1 MGSNFMELGQEV
13 AVAFYQPVGRR
24 KWRKP
29 QALAERRAQAE
40 AAEATSPRGAHGES
54 SKLQRF
60 SQARRDAI
68 HESSTTG
75 HSKLMCY
82 SPDGADL

>member
-1 MGSNFMELGQEV
+1 MELGQEV
-13 AVAFYQPVGRR
+13 AVAFYQTVGRR

-54 SKLQRF
+54 SKLQLFLKLVEMR
-60 SQARRDAI
+60 
-68 HESSTTG
+68 STNQVQLAT
-75 HSKLMCY
+75 
-82 SPDGADL
+82 AN